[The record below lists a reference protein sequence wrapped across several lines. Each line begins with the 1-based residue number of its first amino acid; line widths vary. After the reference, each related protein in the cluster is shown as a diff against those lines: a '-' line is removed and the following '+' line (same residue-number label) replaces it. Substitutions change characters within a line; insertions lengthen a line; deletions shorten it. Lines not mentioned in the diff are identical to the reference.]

1 MNRRGITLIELCLV
15 GAIIAIGAALM
26 APHMGDWV
34 HHYRLKS
41 ATMAIVSLMRA
52 AQMRAVS
59 TYCPHRIRFDREEG
73 TYILER
79 REEKEWLAEGASQTF
94 PKGVVIS
101 QLDPDNFNAKFN
113 PNATSSSGS
122 ITLRNAKGFAKRIA
136 LTAAT
141 GRIRIE

>member
-1 MNRRGITLIELCLV
+1 MNRRGITLIELSLV
-15 GAIIAIGAALM
+15 MVLIAIGAVLM
-26 APHMGDWV
+26 APNLGEWA

-41 ATMAIVSLMRA
+41 ATRDIVSLMRS
-52 AQMRAVS
+52 AQMKAVS
-59 TYCPHRIRFDREEG
+59 TYCPHRVRFERGEG

-79 REEKEWLAEGASQTF
+79 YAGKEWVAEGASQTF
-94 PKGVVIS
+94 PKGVAIS
-101 QLDPDNFNAKFN
+101 QLEPDNFNAKFN

-122 ITLRNAKGFAKRIA
+122 ITLRNGKGFKKRIA

>member
-1 MNRRGITLIELCLV
+1 MNRRGITLIELSLV
-15 GAIIAIGAALM
+15 MALIAIGSVLM
-26 APHMGDWV
+26 APNLGEWS

-41 ATMAIVSLMRA
+41 ATRDIVSLMRA
-52 AQMRAVS
+52 AQMKAVS
-59 TYCPHRIRFDREEG
+59 TYCPHRVRFERGEG

-79 REEKEWLAEGASQTF
+79 YAGKEWVAEGAPQTF
-94 PKGVVIS
+94 PKGVAIS
-101 QLDPDNFNAKFN
+101 QLEPDNFNAKFN

-122 ITLRNAKGFAKRIA
+122 ITLRNGKGFKKRIA